1 LTMAKKKNKAWYQ
14 QPLDTRK
21 CEKRKSHEPASP
33 DLTNLGSA
41 SMTLPVRRSIF
52 STRVSNLHWKG
63 EKGKEERKRSK
74 ARGQLKLKTED
85 KKHREEQ
92 GRRTAM

>member
-1 LTMAKKKNKAWYQ
+1 
-14 QPLDTRK
+14 
-21 CEKRKSHEPASP
+21 
-33 DLTNLGSA
+33 
-41 SMTLPVRRSIF
+41 
-52 STRVSNLHWKG
+52 LHWKG